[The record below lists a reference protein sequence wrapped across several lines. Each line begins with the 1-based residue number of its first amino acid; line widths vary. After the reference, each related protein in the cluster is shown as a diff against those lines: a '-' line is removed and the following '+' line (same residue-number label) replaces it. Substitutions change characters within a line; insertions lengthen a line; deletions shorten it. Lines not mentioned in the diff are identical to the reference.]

1 MASILLLEDNYDLL
15 RLYSKALTAAGHRVE
30 PSMTVE
36 AALDVFGQLRF
47 DLIISDLRV
56 GSFSIERLIKRLKK
70 LHDDGTPILVI
81 SAHMDLYQP
90 MCDESELSDTLAK
103 PFEHHELLD
112 KVSSMLT
119 TYGSVNS

>member
-1 MASILLLEDNYDLL
+1 MASILLLEDNYQLL
-15 RLYSKALTAAGHRVE
+15 RLYSKALTSAGHKVE

-36 AALDVFGQLRF
+36 AALDVFGQMRF
-47 DLIISDLRV
+47 DIIISDLRV

-81 SAHMDLYQP
+81 SAHMDLYHP
-90 MCDESELSDTLAK
+90 MCDEAELCDTLAK

-112 KVSSMLT
+112 KVASILGRYDT
-119 TYGSVNS
+119 IGS